1 VCLVRP
7 SVIAASHREP
17 FPGWTDSLSA
27 AGGLSLL
34 TGLGIINYLPAA
46 GSTVLDVIPV
56 DLVTNQII
64 LGSAYAPR
72 APQSMQ
78 VYHCST
84 SQQNPLSL
92 DLYKNS
98 MVKGLRTERMNKQI
112 GPISMEF
119 VPNRNIYKLKLK
131 VFDDIPMQILS
142 GFSKLPFVGNK
153 KFEQ

>member
-1 VCLVRP
+1 
-7 SVIAASHREP
+7 
-17 FPGWTDSLSA
+17 
-27 AGGLSLL
+27 
-34 TGLGIINYLPAA
+34 
-46 GSTVLDVIPV
+46 
-56 DLVTNQII
+56 
-64 LGSAYAPR
+64 
-72 APQSMQ
+72 MQ